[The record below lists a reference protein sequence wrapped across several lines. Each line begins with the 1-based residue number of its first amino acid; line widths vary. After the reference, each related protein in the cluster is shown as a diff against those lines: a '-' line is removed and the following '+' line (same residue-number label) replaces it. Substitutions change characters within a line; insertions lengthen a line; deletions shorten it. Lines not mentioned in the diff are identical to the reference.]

1 VNPAS
6 LVTHAGPVALL
17 TAVIVAG
24 KAIAAILICA
34 AVGQP
39 LRSGLVVAAGLSQ
52 IGEFS
57 FILGQA
63 GFKLGMLDHDQYSL
77 VLAGGVL
84 SITVNPF
91 MFRLI
96 DPAERAIARTPWL
109 ARLLDRSRPV
119 ETEAAPTT
127 GGHVVVVGCGRVG
140 GHIVDVLGRIGVPRL
155 VIETDASI
163 VEELGRQGVPVLFG
177 DAANSDVLRHANL
190 PDARALVVTIPLE
203 SAAAVAVASAR
214 ELAPNLPIVARAATR
229 PGVKS
234 LSALGAEDVIHPE
247 LEGGLEVVRHV
258 LLRLGYPLREV
269 QKYADIVRRE
279 GYDLEVNTD
288 AEHRAL
294 HRLLA
299 VARDVEITWVEM
311 GAGSPIVGRS
321 LADVNLRARTGA
333 WIVAVHRGS
342 QVLPIPAPDFKLEA
356 GDRLGLIGA
365 PEQVAAA
372 EPLVR

>member
-1 VNPAS
+1 
-6 LVTHAGPVALL
+6 
-17 TAVIVAG
+17 
-24 KAIAAILICA
+24 
-34 AVGQP
+34 
-39 LRSGLVVAAGLSQ
+39 
-52 IGEFS
+52 
-57 FILGQA
+57 
-63 GFKLGMLDHDQYSL
+63 
-77 VLAGGVL
+77 
-84 SITVNPF
+84 
-91 MFRLI
+91 
-96 DPAERAIARTPWL
+96 
-109 ARLLDRSRPV
+109 
-119 ETEAAPTT
+119 
-127 GGHVVVVGCGRVG
+127 
-140 GHIVDVLGRIGVPRL
+140 
-155 VIETDASI
+155 
-163 VEELGRQGVPVLFG
+163 
-177 DAANSDVLRHANL
+177 
-190 PDARALVVTIPLE
+190 
-203 SAAAVAVASAR
+203 
-214 ELAPNLPIVARAATR
+214 
-229 PGVKS
+229 VKS